1 MRIGIISGSGA
12 YAWPGLTDPAPRT
25 VVTPYGEVPVTI
37 GRLGAVEVVHLS
49 RHGAGHARLSTQ
61 VTHKANLAGL
71 QACAVDAVYSLTVCG
86 SVDPALTPGTL
97 VAFDD
102 LYFLS
107 NRLPDGSVCT
117 WFDTPGAGRAHWI
130 FDSPFSAELRAAV
143 LAAGAAA
150 GTPVVDGGCYGY
162 VDGPRFNTRTEI
174 AALGGVGVA
183 AVSQTAGPEIV
194 LAGEAELP
202 LALIGFVTDHCNGTA
217 PGGAD
222 TPVEELIR
230 LLQASGAIFAD
241 LIAAT
246 LPVLAAGPAPTPP
259 GVVHRFGS

>member
-1 MRIGIISGSGA
+1 MRVGIISGSGA
-12 YAWPGLTDPAPRT
+12 YVWPGLLQASSRT
-25 VVTPYGEVPVTI
+25 VGTPYGEVPVTTGRI
-37 GRLGAVEVVHLS
+37 GEIDVVHLS

-61 VTHKANLAGL
+61 VTHKANMSALRS
-71 QACAVDAVYSLTVCG
+71 CEVDAVYSLTVCG

-97 VAFDD
+97 IAFDD

-107 NRLPDGSVCT
+107 NRLPDGSICT
-117 WFDTPGAGRAHWI
+117 WFDTPEAGRAHWI
-130 FDSPFSAELRAAV
+130 FESPFSPEVRAAV
-143 LAAGAAA
+143 LAAGTAA

-174 AALGGVGVA
+174 AALGGIGVA
-183 AVSQTAGPEIV
+183 ALSQTAGPEIV

-202 LALIGFVTDHCNGTA
+202 LALLGFVTDHCNGTA
-217 PGGAD
+217 PGGHD
-222 TPVEELIR
+222 TPVADLIR

-259 GVVHRFGS
+259 GVVYRFGS